1 MLKMG
6 VYDDERDEYYP
17 DKSDRVYIDDDAFD
31 DVYDSEYD
39 AELAI
44 ESYVYSKNIIEEIVD
59 DYTAEPDSQI
69 PEDVTDYEEAFKYIP
84 EGYVEKWRDRK
95 YDELVHK
102 IKKYEEDN
110 DDYGWYTR

>member
-39 AELAI
+39 AERAI
-44 ESYVYSKNIIEEIVD
+44 ESYVYSDDTIEEIVD
-59 DYTAEPDSQI
+59 DYTAEPDCQI
-69 PEDVTDYEEAFKYIP
+69 PEDVTDYEEAFKYVP
-84 EGYVEKWRDRK
+84 EGYVEKWREAT
-95 YDELVHK
+95 YDELVRK

>member
-1 MLKMG
+1 MG

-39 AELAI
+39 ANIRTLNSI
-44 ESYVYSKNIIEEIVD
+44 NKNRD

-69 PEDVTDYEEAFKYIP
+69 PEDVTDYEEAFKYVP
-84 EGYVEKWRDRK
+84 EGYVEKWREAK
-95 YDELVHK
+95 YDELVNK
-102 IKKYEEDN
+102 IEKYEEDN

>member
-6 VYDDERDEYYP
+6 VYDDERDDYYP
-17 DKSDRVYIDDDAFD
+17 DKSDRVYIDDDIFD

-39 AELAI
+39 AEKAI
-44 ESYVYSKNIIEEIVD
+44 ESYVYSDDTIEEIVD
-59 DYTAEPDSQI
+59 DYAAEPDCQI
-69 PEDVTDYEEAFKYIP
+69 PDDVIYYEKAFKYVP
-84 EGYVEKWRDRK
+84 EEYVEKWRK
-95 YDELVHK
+95 ATYDELVHK